1 MARDV
6 YRSSRRTWP
15 IGKVPARMGAVI
27 AGAVF
32 LLAALPMR
40 VISDPNL
47 PEGDKPD
54 VLLRRAFSEAL
65 CDRESLQRDASRRSD
80 IRPSHGR
87 RLLDAYEVSVDSR
100 VALDERMLSEQF
112 CEAGRCGNVEVR
124 LRGKRQAGAYHW
136 FRISFC
142 GEGRV
147 SELAGVKVT
156 PAGSGLAYVRW
167 RVCAKG
173 SAAQIIRRLREFDN
187 LRGVI
192 VDLRGNPGGHLLEA
206 VLFAEQWIPA
216 NREVMTLYRSVQD
229 MQAERNGF
237 VWKTRLAER
246 WGIPVVFITDRETA
260 STAEALVAIFKSRK
274 LAVSVGQPTRGDG
287 LAYVVV
293 EDKATGNT
301 TQRPTLIVVPG
312 LALYHNSGIPT
323 DHAIPLGCAQAEGK
337 QNGTFERRCRLSASL
352 WLKGDTNRRGSKKE
366 KANSNGK

>member
-1 MARDV
+1 
-6 YRSSRRTWP
+6 
-15 IGKVPARMGAVI
+15 MGAVI
-27 AGAVF
+27 AGAAFV
-32 LLAALPMR
+32 LAALPTR
-40 VISDPNL
+40 ALSDPNL
-47 PEGDKPD
+47 PEGGKPG
-54 VLLRRAFSEAL
+54 VLLRRAFAEAL
-65 CDRESLQRDASRRSD
+65 SVRESLQRDSSRRSD
-80 IRPSHGR
+80 VRASHGR
-87 RLLDAYEVSVDSR
+87 RLLDAYEVSVDSS
-100 VALDERMLSEQF
+100 VALDEKMLGEQF
-112 CEAGRCGNVEVR
+112 CEAGWCGNMEVR

-173 SAAQIIRRLREFDN
+173 SAAQIIERLRKFDN

-206 VLFAEQWIPA
+206 VLFAEQWVPA
-216 NREVMTLYRSVQD
+216 NSEIMSLYRSVQD

-246 WGIPVVFITDRETA
+246 WGVPVVFITDRETA

-301 TQRPTLIVVPG
+301 SQRPTLIVVPG
-312 LALYHNSGIPT
+312 LALYHNSGIPADRT
-323 DHAIPLGCAQAEGK
+323 IPAGCVAAEGE
-337 QNGTFERRCRLSASL
+337 QNGTFERRCMLSASVL
-352 WLKGDTNRRGSKKE
+352 LKEDTNRSGTKKE